1 MKNLLINSLS
11 IFILP
16 FLLISCFENN
26 EEVTINTSQYV
37 EGQYIISGFGLE
49 GTSEVD
55 TLSADE
61 FGNSYIS
68 ITSSNDTLVTVRLV
82 LSTEIVDFTWNLQGQ
97 NVEDTSTSS
106 EYPYTITPGT
116 SSLNNLHIY
125 ITEDKKLKAVF
136 DPALQPN
143 IKTIYASL

>member
-1 MKNLLINSLS
+1 MINYLS

-16 FLLISCFENN
+16 FLLTSCFENTDD
-26 EEVTINTSQYV
+26 VSINTSQYV

-49 GTSEVD
+49 GASEVAS
-55 TLSADE
+55 LSADE
-61 FGNSYIS
+61 LGSSYIS
-68 ITSSNDTLVTVRLV
+68 ITSSSDTLVTVRLV

-97 NVEDTSTSS
+97 HVKDTGASS

-136 DPALQPN
+136 DPVLQPN
-143 IKTIYASL
+143 IKVIYASL